1 MEPGMN
7 TILLYISGAAG
18 LGLVALIY
26 AVRTKNQAKASRER
40 LQRIRRVLERA
51 R

>member
-1 MEPGMN
+1 MELGS
-7 TILLYISGAAG
+7 TIILLYISGAAG

-26 AVRTKNQAKASRER
+26 TVRTKSQAKASRER
-40 LQRIRRVLERA
+40 LRRIRRTLEGA